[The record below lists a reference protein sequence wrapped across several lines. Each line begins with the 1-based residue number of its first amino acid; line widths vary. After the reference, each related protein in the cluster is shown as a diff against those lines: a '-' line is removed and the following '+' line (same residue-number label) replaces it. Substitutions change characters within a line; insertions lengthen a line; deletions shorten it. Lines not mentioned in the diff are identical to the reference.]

1 MIEGWGS
8 GPESHKSTTT
18 GVENPTS
25 HKIKLNVTTGVTT
38 GVEKG
43 KVEKAQL
50 GRFPSLTSFRA
61 GRAWPCLLPAGG
73 PSCLVRKKKDRLA
86 SPRLLGFLLMSGYFI
101 YDGILC
107 YLLYRVVL
115 VVTCRHSLPT
125 LAGKNTAITPPFNIG
140 TITEKTVREIVNIN
154 FHGQAMNV
162 TFGKSD
168 SSAAAPRQIRFVH
181 NQGQPPSKRRRINAA
196 RRKTRCDGERP
207 TCSTCSKNGHK
218 CLGYPDESKRDGP
231 DIGDDNDHE
240 PATTASSSSAAH
252 HRPDPPIGAEA
263 DRPSRATDRDT
274 GDRDTHA
281 APTRVGPRARP
292 SLVQLPILASPHA
305 ANAMVTPPHAA
316 TLATPAGLAPSPSS
330 SSHPPQTAST
340 DDLPSSPTALRR
352 TQNYSYRIPYFRYF
366 GPTAIVPGFK
376 QMVVA
381 VRDRRL
387 STSATGSH
395 PGTSPLS
402 THSTVFAASS
412 TGNSD
417 VVVDDPPSYDPN
429 APGPVHPLLL
439 HLVEIFFAH
448 VGCNFP
454 FLKKE
459 KALRH
464 IREKRVE
471 PILVDSICA
480 LAARFS
486 DSPSLTGGN
495 DKMPRTERGH
505 VFAQRAKQ
513 ATVDTFACPSV
524 EAVQACLL
532 MAYEGFGANQD
543 SALWMYLGL
552 AIRMALDLG
561 LQKRVGIKYQGE
573 KDPWNTQQRSRG
585 TTDSESPED
594 RRRDDGDLSET
605 GQRELE
611 QERIDTFWAVFVLD
625 RIISSGTG
633 RPVTLRDDDFELP
646 FPEASTDPNTGWP
659 TLFPVLVQIVHLYGR
674 VSDVLNNIHHV
685 DDLTQDRWSKLS
697 TMEHQLTRLYKNWG
711 HRLQFNV
718 NNFKHYLKDGQGNIF
733 ILLHLWFHALFINLH
748 QPTVLMAFGEL
759 RSELQLLPDSRELS
773 MSSAKTICDILSF
786 ADLIDPKSFIGNPF
800 TSQPIYIAA
809 GAFLMESSA
818 NASEGPSRE
827 ASPPPATDRKSAAAA
842 RGRSSRHSM
851 LASAAT
857 QNYQRCYNSLQ
868 EIHGYWGGI
877 KYILTA
883 LDQKSKGTRDVETY
897 TTEEYESTKSL
908 MLPPP
913 VQASIG
919 DQLSRLNNQGS
930 PIPPGA
936 FAWSFSGTANSP
948 NSNFT
953 AMYQAAALGG
963 GSGGLVQSSST
974 TPTGGPTKAPSTSSS
989 RPPPPQPVSRKEGST
1004 PPGNMIYDPIRPT
1017 QTSTMFPP
1025 AVPQPNLSAL
1035 RHSPHQGT
1043 SARIVPNGMRF
1054 ESVSDDA
1061 KIFAPPPPPP
1071 PPPAYAPTSQ
1081 HATAAF
1087 DAATFGATPPPPP
1100 QPPPPAGD
1108 VSHSSAT
1115 MYGTM
1120 APQFG
1125 TWGGGPMMGQMDG
1138 ITFNSRDID
1147 VEELGLQQDLVSGSW
1162 LDLTTDM
1169 LGLFETP

>member
-1 MIEGWGS
+1 
-8 GPESHKSTTT
+8 
-18 GVENPTS
+18 
-25 HKIKLNVTTGVTT
+25 
-38 GVEKG
+38 
-43 KVEKAQL
+43 
-50 GRFPSLTSFRA
+50 
-61 GRAWPCLLPAGG
+61 
-73 PSCLVRKKKDRLA
+73 
-86 SPRLLGFLLMSGYFI
+86 
-101 YDGILC
+101 
-107 YLLYRVVL
+107 
-115 VVTCRHSLPT
+115 
-125 LAGKNTAITPPFNIG
+125 
-140 TITEKTVREIVNIN
+140 
-154 FHGQAMNV
+154 
-162 TFGKSD
+162 
-168 SSAAAPRQIRFVH
+168 
-181 NQGQPPSKRRRINAA
+181 
-196 RRKTRCDGERP
+196 
-207 TCSTCSKNGHK
+207 
-218 CLGYPDESKRDGP
+218 
-231 DIGDDNDHE
+231 
-240 PATTASSSSAAH
+240 
-252 HRPDPPIGAEA
+252 
-263 DRPSRATDRDT
+263 
-274 GDRDTHA
+274 
-281 APTRVGPRARP
+281 
-292 SLVQLPILASPHA
+292 
-305 ANAMVTPPHAA
+305 
-316 TLATPAGLAPSPSS
+316 
-330 SSHPPQTAST
+330 
-340 DDLPSSPTALRR
+340 
-352 TQNYSYRIPYFRYF
+352 
-366 GPTAIVPGFK
+366 
-376 QMVVA
+376 MVVS
-381 VRDRRL
+381 VRDRRM
-387 STSATGSH
+387 SASGGGSH
-395 PGTSPLS
+395 PGTSPMS
-402 THSTVFAASS
+402 AHSAVFAASS

-417 VVVDDPPSYDPN
+417 VLVDDLPAYDPGS
-429 APGPVHPLLL
+429 PGPVHPLLI
-439 HLVEIFFAH
+439 HLVEMFFTH

-454 FLKKE
+454 FLKKD
-459 KALRH
+459 KLLRH
-464 IREKRVE
+464 IRDKRVE

-585 TTDSESPED
+585 TNDSESPED

-646 FPEASTDPNTGWP
+646 FPEASTDPHTGWP

-674 VSDVLNNIHHV
+674 VSDVLNNIHNV
-685 DDLTQDRWSKLS
+685 EDLTQDRWSKLS
-697 TMEHQLTRLYKNWG
+697 SMEHQLTRLYKNWG

-827 ASPPPATDRKSAAAA
+827 PSPPPATDRKSAAS
-842 RGRSSRHSM
+842 RGRSARHSL

-897 TTEEYESTKSL
+897 TTEEYESTKA

-913 VQASIG
+913 LQASIG
-919 DQLSRLNNQGS
+919 DQLSRLNNHGS

-953 AMYQAAALGG
+953 VMYQTANSGGGG
-963 GSGGLVQSSST
+963 GSGTYASAGPSS
-974 TPTGGPTKAPSTSSS
+974 APS
-989 RPPPPQPVSRKEGST
+989 RPPAVSRQAST
-1004 PPGNMIYDPIRPT
+1004 PPGNMVYDPIRQSMPE
-1017 QTSTMFPP
+1017 TSTMFPP

-1035 RHSPHQGT
+1035 RHSPHGSRLA
-1043 SARIVPNGMRF
+1043 SAAPNGGVLRLDG
-1054 ESVSDDA
+1054 VNDA
-1061 KIFAPPPPPP
+1061 SKIFASHPT
-1071 PPPAYAPTSQ
+1071 YTPTSQ
-1081 HATAAF
+1081 HSNPYESVAAGGNGGYSASPPSGTGDNTTTNNTTTAA
-1087 DAATFGATPPPPP
+1087 AA
-1100 QPPPPAGD
+1100 
-1108 VSHSSAT
+1108 S
-1115 MYGTM
+1115 MYGGGGGGM
-1120 APQFG
+1120 QQFG
-1125 TWGGGPMMGQMDG
+1125 TWGGGPMMGQTDG
-1138 ITFNSRDID
+1138 ITFNSHDID
-1147 VEELGLQQDLVSGSW
+1147 VEALGLQQDLMNGSW
-1162 LDLTTDM
+1162 LELTTDM
-1169 LGLFETP
+1169 LELFEGPEMNNHGT

>member
-1 MIEGWGS
+1 M
-8 GPESHKSTTT
+8 PT
-18 GVENPTS
+18 GLE
-25 HKIKLNVTTGVTT
+25 
-38 GVEKG
+38 
-43 KVEKAQL
+43 
-50 GRFPSLTSFRA
+50 
-61 GRAWPCLLPAGG
+61 
-73 PSCLVRKKKDRLA
+73 
-86 SPRLLGFLLMSGYFI
+86 
-101 YDGILC
+101 
-107 YLLYRVVL
+107 
-115 VVTCRHSLPT
+115 
-125 LAGKNTAITPPFNIG
+125 
-140 TITEKTVREIVNIN
+140 
-154 FHGQAMNV
+154 
-162 TFGKSD
+162 
-168 SSAAAPRQIRFVH
+168 
-181 NQGQPPSKRRRINAA
+181 
-196 RRKTRCDGERP
+196 
-207 TCSTCSKNGHK
+207 
-218 CLGYPDESKRDGP
+218 
-231 DIGDDNDHE
+231 
-240 PATTASSSSAAH
+240 
-252 HRPDPPIGAEA
+252 
-263 DRPSRATDRDT
+263 
-274 GDRDTHA
+274 
-281 APTRVGPRARP
+281 
-292 SLVQLPILASPHA
+292 
-305 ANAMVTPPHAA
+305 
-316 TLATPAGLAPSPSS
+316 PSPSIT
-330 SSHPPQTAST
+330 SSHPPPTAST
-340 DDLPSSPTALRR
+340 DDLAASPTALRR
-352 TQNYSYRIPYFRYF
+352 AQNASNRIPYFRYF

-376 QMVVA
+376 QMVVS

-387 STSATGSH
+387 SASAGGSH

-402 THSTVFAASS
+402 TNSAVFAASS
-412 TGNSD
+412 AGNSD
-417 VVVDDPPSYDPN
+417 ALDDLPLYDPSV
-429 APGPVHPLLL
+429 PGPVHPLLI
-439 HLVEIFFAH
+439 HLVEIFFTH

-459 KALRH
+459 KAIRH

-573 KDPWNTQQRSRG
+573 KDPWNTHQRSRG
-585 TTDSESPED
+585 TNDSESPED

-646 FPEASTDPNTGWP
+646 FPEASNDPNTGWP

-685 DDLTQDRWSKLS
+685 EDLTQDRWSKLNE
-697 TMEHQLTRLYKNWG
+697 MERQLTRLYKNWG

-718 NNFKHYLKDGQGNIF
+718 NNFKHYLRDGQGNIF

-827 ASPPPATDRKSAAAA
+827 PSPPSSATDRKRAAAA
-842 RGRSSRHSM
+842 AATATRGRSSRHSL

-897 TTEEYESTKSL
+897 TTEEYESTKTL

-913 VQASIG
+913 LQASIG
-919 DQLSRLNNQGS
+919 DQLSRLNNHGS

-953 AMYQAAALGG
+953 AMYQAAHSSGG
-963 GSGGLVQSSST
+963 GLQV
-974 TPTGGPTKAPSTSSS
+974 TPGPSRAPSSAS
-989 RPPPPQPVSRKEGST
+989 RPPPAAALREEGST

-1025 AVPQPNLSAL
+1025 AIPQPNLSAL
-1035 RHSPHQGT
+1035 RHSPHQGGGG
-1043 SARIVPNGMRF
+1043 SRPVPNGLRF
-1054 ESVSDDA
+1054 DGGINDES
-1061 KIFAPPPPPP
+1061 KIFAPPH
-1071 PPPAYAPTSQ
+1071 PAYTPTSQ
-1081 HATAAF
+1081 HSNPYEAA
-1087 DAATFGATPPPPP
+1087 AAAPGGYSAS
-1100 QPPPPAGD
+1100 PPAAAAD
-1108 VSHSSAT
+1108 VAHSSSS
-1115 MYGTM
+1115 MYSSM
-1120 APQFG
+1120 AQQQQHHQQFG

-1138 ITFNSRDID
+1138 ITFNSQDIN
-1147 VEELGLQQDLVSGSW
+1147 VEELGLQQDLMNGSW

-1169 LGLFETP
+1169 LGLFESPEMHNHGS

>member
-1 MIEGWGS
+1 
-8 GPESHKSTTT
+8 
-18 GVENPTS
+18 
-25 HKIKLNVTTGVTT
+25 
-38 GVEKG
+38 
-43 KVEKAQL
+43 
-50 GRFPSLTSFRA
+50 
-61 GRAWPCLLPAGG
+61 
-73 PSCLVRKKKDRLA
+73 
-86 SPRLLGFLLMSGYFI
+86 
-101 YDGILC
+101 
-107 YLLYRVVL
+107 
-115 VVTCRHSLPT
+115 
-125 LAGKNTAITPPFNIG
+125 
-140 TITEKTVREIVNIN
+140 
-154 FHGQAMNV
+154 MNV

-207 TCSTCSKNGHK
+207 TCSTCSKNGHR

-231 DIGDDNDHE
+231 DAGDHTVDDNEHDQA
-240 PATTASSSSAAH
+240 ATAASTTRP
-252 HRPDPPIGAEA
+252 RPDLSTGAG
-263 DRPSRATDRDT
+263 TTVRDT
-274 GDRDTHA
+274 GDRDTTA
-281 APTRVGPRARP
+281 RAPQLHVDPRSRP
-292 SLVQLPILASPHA
+292 SSAQLPIL
-305 ANAMVTPPHAA
+305 PPHHSTAA
-316 TLATPAGLAPSPSS
+316 TAATPANAQVALSGPDPSPSAS
-330 SSHPPQTAST
+330 SYQPPQTAST

-352 TQNYSYRIPYFRYF
+352 TQSYNYRIPYFRYF

-376 QMVVA
+376 QMVVS

-387 STSATGSH
+387 STSCAGSH

-402 THSTVFAASS
+402 THSAAFATSS
-412 TGNSD
+412 AANSD
-417 VVVDDPPSYDPN
+417 VVVDDLPSYDPN

-439 HLVEIFFAH
+439 HLVELFFTH

-454 FLKKE
+454 FLKRE

-495 DKMPRTERGH
+495 DKMPRTERGNA
-505 VFAQRAKQ
+505 FAQRAKQ

-532 MAYEGFGANQD
+532 MAYEGFGSNQD

-552 AIRMALDLG
+552 AIRMAIDLG

-585 TTDSESPED
+585 ANDSESPED
-594 RRRDDGDLSET
+594 HRRDDGDLSET

-633 RPVTLRDDDFELP
+633 RPVTLRDGDFELP
-646 FPEASTDPNTGWP
+646 FPEPTTDLSTGWP
-659 TLFPVLVQIVHLYGR
+659 TLFPVLVQIIHLYGQ
-674 VSDVLNNIHHV
+674 VSDVLNNIHHP
-685 DDLTQDRWSKLS
+685 DDLTQKRWGELS
-697 TMEHQLTRLYKNWG
+697 EMEHKLTRLYKNWG

-748 QPTVLMAFGEL
+748 QPTVLMTFSEL

-786 ADLIDPKSFIGNPF
+786 TDLIDPKSFIGNPF

-818 NASEGPSRE
+818 SASEGPSRE
-827 ASPPPATDRKSAAAA
+827 ASPPPVTDRKSAAAA
-842 RGRSSRHSM
+842 RGRSSRHSIF
-851 LASAAT
+851 ASAAT
-857 QNYQRCYNSLQ
+857 QNYQRCYNSLA
-868 EIHGYWGGI
+868 EIHSCWGGI

-883 LDQKSKGTRDVETY
+883 LDQKSKGMRDVETY
-897 TTEEYESTKSL
+897 TTEEYESTKVM

-953 AMYQAAALGG
+953 AMYQAAAPGNNSAPQ
-963 GSGGLVQSSST
+963 SGAASGPSKAPAPAASSS
-974 TPTGGPTKAPSTSSS
+974 A
-989 RPPPPQPVSRKEGST
+989 RPPPLAVSREEGNT
-1004 PPGNMIYDPIRPT
+1004 PPGNMVYDPIRQT

-1035 RHSPHQGT
+1035 RHSPQQGT
-1043 SARIVPNGMRF
+1043 PGAGRLAPNGLRF
-1054 ESVSDDA
+1054 DGINDEA
-1061 KIFAPPPPPP
+1061 KMFATPHPI
-1071 PPPAYAPTSQ
+1071 YTPTSQ
-1081 HATAAF
+1081 PSNPYDAAGAAF
-1087 DAATFGATPPPPP
+1087 GAS
-1100 QPPPPAGD
+1100 PPAAAADG
-1108 VSHSSAT
+1108 SQATSAAL
-1115 MYGTM
+1115 YASM
-1120 APQFG
+1120 ASQFG

-1147 VEELGLQQDLVSGSW
+1147 IEELGLQQDLVSGSW

-1169 LGLFETP
+1169 LGGLFESPELNHHHHPGN

>member
-1 MIEGWGS
+1 
-8 GPESHKSTTT
+8 
-18 GVENPTS
+18 
-25 HKIKLNVTTGVTT
+25 
-38 GVEKG
+38 
-43 KVEKAQL
+43 
-50 GRFPSLTSFRA
+50 
-61 GRAWPCLLPAGG
+61 
-73 PSCLVRKKKDRLA
+73 
-86 SPRLLGFLLMSGYFI
+86 
-101 YDGILC
+101 
-107 YLLYRVVL
+107 
-115 VVTCRHSLPT
+115 
-125 LAGKNTAITPPFNIG
+125 
-140 TITEKTVREIVNIN
+140 
-154 FHGQAMNV
+154 MNV

-231 DIGDDNDHE
+231 DAGDQPVDDNDHD
-240 PATTASSSSAAH
+240 PATTTSSTTQQSYPG
-252 HRPDPPIGAEA
+252 RPPGAEPG
-263 DRPSRATDRDT
+263 RPTRTTARDT
-274 GDRDTHA
+274 GDHDATTTTTTLTPA
-281 APTRVGPRARP
+281 ARVESRHHRSPAH
-292 SLVQLPILASPHA
+292 LPILAPPHVATA
-305 ANAMVTPPHAA
+305 ATAMPTPPNAFHHPPVS
-316 TLATPAGLAPSPSS
+316 LEPSPSTS

-352 TQNYSYRIPYFRYF
+352 PQNYNYRIPYFRYF

-376 QMVVA
+376 QMVVS

-387 STSATGSH
+387 STSAASH
-395 PGTSPLS
+395 QGTSPVS
-402 THSTVFAASS
+402 THSAVFAPSS

-417 VVVDDPPSYDPN
+417 VIPDDLPSYDPN

-439 HLVEIFFAH
+439 HLVEIFFTH

-454 FLKKE
+454 FLKKD

-464 IREKRVE
+464 VREKRVE

-585 TTDSESPED
+585 TNDSESPED

-659 TLFPVLVQIVHLYGR
+659 TLFPVLVQIIHLYGR

-685 DDLTQDRWSKLS
+685 EDLTQERWGKLS
-697 TMEHQLTRLYKNWG
+697 AMEHQLTRLYKNWG

-827 ASPPPATDRKSAAAA
+827 TSPPPATDRKSAAAA

-883 LDQKSKGTRDVETY
+883 LDQKSKGMRELETY

-908 MLPPP
+908 LLPPP

-963 GSGGLVQSSST
+963 GGVLQAGSG
-974 TPTGGPTKAPSTSSS
+974 TGGGPPKAPTSSSSS
-989 RPPPPQPVSRKEGST
+989 RPPPAPAARDEGST

-1035 RHSPHQGT
+1035 RHSPHQGSGGT
-1043 SARIVPNGMRF
+1043 GRLAPNGLRF
-1054 ESVSDDA
+1054 DGVNDEA
-1061 KIFAPPPPPP
+1061 KIFAPPPT
-1071 PPPAYAPTSQ
+1071 YTPTSQ
-1081 HATAAF
+1081 NSNPYDAAAGAAF
-1087 DAATFGATPPPPP
+1087 GAS
-1100 QPPPPAGD
+1100 PPAGD
-1108 VSHSSAT
+1108 GTQSSAT
-1115 MYGTM
+1115 LYASMT

-1169 LGLFETP
+1169 LGLFESAEMNNPGS